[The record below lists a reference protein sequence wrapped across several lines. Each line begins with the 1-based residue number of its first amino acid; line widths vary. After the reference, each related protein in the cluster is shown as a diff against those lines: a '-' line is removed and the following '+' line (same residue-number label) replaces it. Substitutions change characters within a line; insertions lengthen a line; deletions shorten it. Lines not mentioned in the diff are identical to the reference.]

1 MKHETSTP
9 MMTDVDVTTHG
20 ALPGA
25 EDYAREKIGKVAHVA
40 HRPVLFAKVKLTRH
54 GDPAVPRP
62 VVAQANLDV
71 NGRLVRAQAEG
82 VSARE
87 AIDRLAD
94 RLRRRLERV
103 ARHWE
108 ARRGAAPSSEPH
120 EWRHTTEPAHR
131 KSSFPRPEDERQIM
145 RHKSFTL
152 HRITVDDA
160 AFEMDLLD
168 YDFHLFTELGTGQEA
183 MLYRAGPTG
192 YRLALAIPPRP
203 RELAVFDLPVTISD
217 QPAPLLTT
225 REAAD
230 RLGLMDLPFLF
241 FVDAERGRGAV
252 IYHRYDGHYGIV
264 APGPNG
270 RYQSDQK

>member
-1 MKHETSTP
+1 MKHETPTP
-9 MMTDVDVTTHG
+9 MVADVDVTTHG

-25 EDYAREKIGKVAHVA
+25 EDYARDKIGKLAHLA
-40 HRPVLFAKVKLTRH
+40 HRPVLIAKVKLTRH
-54 GDPAVPRP
+54 GDPAVSRP

-82 VSARE
+82 AGARE

-108 ARRGAAPSSEPH
+108 SRRGAEPSSEPH
-120 EWRHTTEPAHR
+120 EWRHTTEPGRR
-131 KSSFPRPEDERQIM
+131 KAYFPRPEEEREIL
-145 RHKSFTL
+145 RHKAFTL
-152 HRITVDDA
+152 HWITVDDA
-160 AFEMDLLD
+160 AYEMDLLD
-168 YDFHLFTELGTGQEA
+168 YDFHLFTERGSGQDA

-203 RELAVFDLPVTISD
+203 HELALFDLPVTISN
-217 QPAPLLTT
+217 QPAPLLTA
-225 REAAD
+225 REAAG

-252 IYHRYDGHYGIV
+252 IYHRYDGHYGV
-264 APGPNG
+264 VTPAP
-270 RYQSDQK
+270 

>member
-1 MKHETSTP
+1 MKHETP
-9 MMTDVDVTTHG
+9 MMTDVEVTTHG

-25 EDYAREKIGKVAHVA
+25 EDYARDKIGKLAHVA

-71 NGRLVRAQAEG
+71 NGRHVRAQAEA

-108 ARRGAAPSSEPH
+108 ARRGAAPSAEPH
-120 EWRHTTEPAHR
+120 EWRHTAEPTDR
-131 KSSFPRPEDERQIM
+131 KTYFPRPEEEREIV
-145 RHKSFTL
+145 RRKAFTL

-168 YDFHLFTELGTGQEA
+168 YDFHLFTELGSGQDT

-192 YRLALAIPPRP
+192 YRLALPLPPRP
-203 RELAVFDLPVTISD
+203 HELAVFDLPVTISN
-217 QPAPLLTT
+217 QPAPLLTAS
-225 REAAD
+225 EATD

-241 FVDAERGRGAV
+241 FVDAERGCGAV
-252 IYHRYDGHYGIV
+252 VYHRYDGHYGLITP
-264 APGPNG
+264 AP
-270 RYQSDQK
+270 